1 MMSLKSF
8 TIPIIFICMAKS
20 FFHLQYVYQ
29 TKIRK
34 WQLLKIQQK
43 SYETRSHKVEPSV
56 DFKDLGLCSSPIN
69 RRTILGLCPKNDV
82 NLRNECVRTFSLME
96 D

>member
-1 MMSLKSF
+1 M
-8 TIPIIFICMAKS
+8 IIRKYYLDANLERNGMAKS

-43 SYETRSHKVEPSV
+43 SYETSDPTHPAHSLRSFQVSQSGT
-56 DFKDLGLCSSPIN
+56 LG
-69 RRTILGLCPKNDV
+69 
-82 NLRNECVRTFSLME
+82 
-96 D
+96 